1 MGHSECHEFMR
12 DGRITGLYYIDTAL
26 IHLTS
31 SATVAVAVTATVT
44 ATATGHSYSHSSSH
58 NSSAVLFCFALLS
71 ALLDRASSAL
81 FVHVQ
86 LQLRLQ
92 LPLQLLFLFTGI
104 NKSFLAFFFL
114 SLLYHPLTEHDP
126 SASSDTPAR
135 PPTESQSRAS
145 DCPQAQPTNNQ
156 PTSHNH
162 QRLTMSRQ
170 SPPAPDDDDDH
181 VPLDA
186 HHPHPPSS
194 APLPPPRSPPPP
206 DLLRRPPPSQS
217 HQHPSLSLG
226 PSQSSSFQPQTTH
239 NARQQLGPVPDQR
252 QHQQQL
258 QQPIPHQLQPTPA
271 SPVLSYPQNRQIT
284 LEPQRPSTSSPKHQS
299 AKGGVRGRI
308 TVVCAEVLLF
318 PPSHSR
324 MLLTTS
330 IYIYKYSYI
339 YIV

>member
-1 MGHSECHEFMR
+1 MR

-31 SATVAVAVTATVT
+31 SATVAVAVTATVTAT

-194 APLPPPRSPPPP
+194 APLPLPPPRSPPPP